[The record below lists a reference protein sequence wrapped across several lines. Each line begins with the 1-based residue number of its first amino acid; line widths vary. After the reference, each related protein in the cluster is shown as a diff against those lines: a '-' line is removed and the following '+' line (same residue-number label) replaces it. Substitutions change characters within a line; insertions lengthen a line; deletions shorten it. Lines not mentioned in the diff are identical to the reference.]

1 MSKDFQIFL
10 TQRVAVSTNSFKYTP
25 SKWLNLLLS
34 SGRRSFR
41 SQFRRSSNFQEPD
54 QSRARKRGRSGT
66 IIRALLNRPNCR
78 KLPLSLI
85 RQTQGSR
92 GARARERSHFR
103 RSRAQRVK
111 AFINNNYRE
120 DRTKTTTRSSGER
133 GKGIRQRKSRMSTT
147 LLYTDARC
155 RAIRALPN

>member
-1 MSKDFQIFL
+1 MAQFIAL
-10 TQRVAVSTNSFKYTP
+10 V
-25 SKWLNLLLS
+25 
-34 SGRRSFR
+34 RRTTYSFR
-41 SQFRRSSNFQEPD
+41 SLRRSGNFQEPD

-92 GARARERSHFR
+92 EARERSHFR
-103 RSRAQRVK
+103 RSRARQRVK

-120 DRTKTTTRSSGER
+120 DRTKTIRTSGER
-133 GKGIRQRKSRMSTT
+133 GKGIRQRKSRMSTIQ
-147 LLYTDARC
+147 LLYTDATLPLIYALYQIKL
-155 RAIRALPN
+155 RATLAYKLFL